1 MRNRQQTIQ
10 ATFKIVF
17 LYTTTLASI
26 GFFKPIFLEEDAPI
40 YKYLFGLLLIMSV
53 LLTFFT
59 KTRRKSHF
67 DLPFNLIIT
76 SIGLSILSAYIFWNQ
91 SIIYSVFA
99 SLSPAAG
106 YVFYYYLDSTKPNT
120 HTLEKII
127 ITIGL
132 TFCIL
137 YLISFAIYPSKILH
151 YSEATDRSVQRIFLN
166 GEGFLFLFFFYS
178 INKYSTSSS
187 KKWLLYALLAFSCV
201 LLNQTRVFIASTS
214 IITLWYILRS
224 QTLVTRI
231 VTLLAFSLLLLYVS
245 QLEIVKTLTLKTGE
259 QLSEL
264 EQYIRY
270 KAAEHYLTDFQQS
283 YVTYI
288 LGNGWGYGD
297 KTEYGKKIQDL
308 QKHGYYISDL
318 GLIGLY
324 VHLGVLSIL
333 AYIIFFYKSMK
344 LKLDKENQF
353 LKMFVFFLL
362 LAGAT
367 TSATFQA
374 GYILPIVFTFY
385 LLGRS
390 RARQDQGKR
399 QLTRSI
405 INKQNSPEGISQP
418 HKLTY

>member
-1 MRNRQQTIQ
+1 MRNKQQTIQ
-10 ATFKIVF
+10 GTSRIVF
-17 LYTTTLASI
+17 LYITTLASI
-26 GFFKPIFLEEDAPI
+26 GFFKPIFLEDDAPI
-40 YKYLFGLLLIMSV
+40 YKYLFGLLLITSV
-53 LLTFFT
+53 LLTFFN
-59 KTRRKSHF
+59 KTRQKSHF
-67 DLPFNLIIT
+67 DLPFNIIII

-91 SIIYSVFA
+91 SILYSVFA

-106 YVFYYYLDSTKPNT
+106 YVFYYYLVSSKTNT
-120 HTLEKII
+120 AILEKII

-137 YLISFAIYPSKILH
+137 YLVSFAIYPTKILH

-166 GEGFLFLFFFYS
+166 GEGFLFLFFFFS
-178 INKYSTSSS
+178 INRYSTSSS
-187 KKWLLYALLAFSCV
+187 KKWLFYALLAFSCV

-231 VTLLAFSLLLLYVS
+231 ITLLAFSLLLLYVS
-245 QLEIVKTLTLKTGE
+245 QLEIVKSLTLKTGE
-259 QLSEL
+259 QLSEF

-283 YVTYI
+283 ILTYI
-288 LGNGWGYGD
+288 FGNGWGYGD
-297 KTEYGKKIQDL
+297 KTDYGQKIQDL
-308 QKHGYYISDL
+308 QKNGYYISDL

-324 VHLGVLSIL
+324 IHLGVLSIL
-333 AYIIFFYKSMK
+333 AYIIFFYKSLR
-344 LKLDKENQF
+344 LKLDKENQY

-390 RARQDQGKR
+390 KARLVQGKR
-399 QLTRSI
+399 QQRRLKI
-405 INKQNSPEGISQP
+405 DNQNSPATILEP
-418 HKLTY
+418 H